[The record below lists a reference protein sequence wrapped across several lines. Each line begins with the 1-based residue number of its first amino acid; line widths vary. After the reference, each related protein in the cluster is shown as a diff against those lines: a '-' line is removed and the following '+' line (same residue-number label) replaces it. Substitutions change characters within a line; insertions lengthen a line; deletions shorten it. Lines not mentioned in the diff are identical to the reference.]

1 MSLKIVFEMQ
11 TILHASSSLF
21 TCFPSNL
28 THVNDRSYGWMTAES
43 FGTEINPFFICL
55 VIRENTSKRQITN
68 WTLSSVTVTCD
79 DKRYLGLTPFRFTCT
94 ATADYSIC
102 RYCTFHSA
110 LSVRRLIPSIHPES
124 FTRPPEEPNNF
135 RSPQIQSSSI
145 KKIYSQIFTKLK
157 LKLFNYYLY
166 KRKRLIW
173 ICFNFSSRNFII
185 CCSSVFGKFSRLT
198 GITIIPWRRF

>member
-55 VIRENTSKRQITN
+55 VIRENINN

-94 ATADYSIC
+94 ATAHYSIY
-102 RYCTFHSA
+102 RYGTFHSA
-110 LSVRRLIPSIHPES
+110 LSEWRLISFIHPKS
-124 FTRPPEEPNNF
+124 FTRPPEDTNNF
-135 RSPQIQSSSI
+135 RTPKFRAHQS
-145 KKIYSQIFTKLK
+145 
-157 LKLFNYYLY
+157 
-166 KRKRLIW
+166 KR
-173 ICFNFSSRNFII
+173 FIH
-185 CCSSVFGKFSRLT
+185 KFLQN
-198 GITIIPWRRF
+198 